1 MKTEYLTFAFHFMCI
16 VSTAGLLFYCSY
28 KYIQNESTS
37 LVDYRVYH
45 QSEKDIYP
53 SLSLCFQGMGI
64 YDAHKLNKIYGLKET
79 REYVEFLQGRV
90 WKDDLLDVTYDDV
103 TIDLKDYVENISLT
117 VNSYFTDPVYIWKND
132 NVNGSL
138 EVKPNH
144 KNASSFESGYTYPFY
159 ITFRQAITKCYTLDF
174 SGDILTAIDGKIVRT
189 MAIVLRN
196 MRLQGLSLF
205 YTMHYPEQLI
215 RSSPMDIE
223 LPGYPGIISGTL
235 TKKNFWIEN
244 LEVTRRRNTYKT
256 PCNREIIGDDNL
268 ILEKKIEEAG
278 CRPPHWSVKTNYP
291 ICNSKES
298 MSQTNIQPSDFGN
311 PDFLKPF
318 IEPCDQLQNVIQMQ
332 TVIQSGPT
340 KQNRSHDDL
349 TTHINLMFKSSNY
362 KEILHIRD
370 FDIESLVGNMG
381 GYVGLFLGFAVWQ
394 VPNAIKDASDKLKS
408 LVIS

>member
-1 MKTEYLTFAFHFMCI
+1 MKTECLTFAFHFMCI
-16 VSTAGLLFYCSY
+16 LATFGLLFYCSY
-28 KYIQNESTS
+28 KYIQNKSTS

-64 YDAHKLNKIYGLKET
+64 YDAHKLNKIHGIEET

-90 WKDDLLDVTYDDV
+90 WKEDLLDVTFDDV
-103 TIDLKDYVENISLT
+103 TINLKDYVENISLT
-117 VNSYFTDPVYIWKND
+117 VNSFFMDPVYTWEND
-132 NVNGSL
+132 NVNESFG
-138 EVKPNH
+138 VKPNH
-144 KNASSFESGYTYPFY
+144 KNSSSFKSIDTFPFY
-159 ITFRQAITKCYTLDF
+159 ISFRQAITKCYTLDF
-174 SGDILTAIDGKIVRT
+174 SGNILTAIDGKLVRT
-189 MAIVLRN
+189 LAIALRN
-196 MRLQGLSLF
+196 MRLQSLALF
-205 YTMHYPEQLI
+205 YIMHYPKQLI

-235 TKKNFWIEN
+235 IKKNFWIEN
-244 LEVTRRRNTYKT
+244 LEVTRRRNTFKT
-256 PCNREIIGDDNL
+256 PCNRELIGDDDM
-268 ILEKKIEEAG
+268 ILEKKLEVAG
-278 CRPPHWSVKTNYP
+278 CRPPHWSFEANYP

-298 MSQTNIQPSDFGN
+298 MNKTNVQPSDFAN
-311 PDFLKPF
+311 PDFLEPF
-318 IEPCDQLQNVIQMQ
+318 VQPCDQLQNVMFSM
-332 TVIQSGPT
+332 TVIQSVPT
-340 KQNRSHDDL
+340 EQNQGRDDL

-394 VPNAIKDASDKLKS
+394 VPNAIKDASDKLKR